1 MLLRVGELEI
11 VNEAEENKIEGD
23 NEDDN
28 NDGEQLDAAKLSKV
42 DFKGHNASENAD
54 EPNCFATI

>member
-1 MLLRVGELEI
+1 MIRRTGDLET

-28 NDGEQLDAAKLSKV
+28 NDGEQLDTAKLSKA
-42 DFKGHNASENAD
+42 GPHNSSENAG

>member
-1 MLLRVGELEI
+1 M
-11 VNEAEENKIEGD
+11 NEAEENKIEGD

-28 NDGEQLDAAKLSKV
+28 NDGEQLDTTKLSKAG
-42 DFKGHNASENAD
+42 GHNSSEKAG

>member
-1 MLLRVGELEI
+1 M
-11 VNEAEENKIEGD
+11 NEAEENKIEGD

-42 DFKGHNASENAD
+42 DSKGHNASENAD